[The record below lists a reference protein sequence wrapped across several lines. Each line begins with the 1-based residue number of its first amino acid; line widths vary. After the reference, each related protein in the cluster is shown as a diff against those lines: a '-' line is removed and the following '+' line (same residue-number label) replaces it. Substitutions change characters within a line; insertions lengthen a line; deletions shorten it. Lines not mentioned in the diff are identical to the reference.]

1 MAKELEQI
9 FFFLHNCINSL
20 QIYRMKLLVEM
31 LNVCIF
37 QTKIQNEHATSK
49 NIIWMDSAVFG

>member
-49 NIIWMDSAVFG
+49 NII